1 MVSFPWSSLSF
12 HPTPT
17 FIPSGHRWGEEGM
30 TLEVPL
36 TRAFVCIVQA
46 QGFLIRSLS
55 CPVISPHDKRAAF
68 SGTDPCCA
76 EVTSDGG
83 LLLYSAAAELARCW
97 GKMQIWDNF
106 PRSSVHFWALGRNG
120 ILSDDR
126 MRGFTWVWWILTFHS
141 CNCKKSLFVRA
152 TVNFLCMLLL
162 FRENKYFPPL
172 FYIPSS
178 LMLKTGNWSGASK
191 CNLAQR
197 LSLPPND
204 TCCSSLL
211 RQSCSHYP

>member
-1 MVSFPWSSLSF
+1 MRKEWLWKCPLPGLLYALFRLRPFSS
-12 HPTPT
+12 
-17 FIPSGHRWGEEGM
+17 
-30 TLEVPL
+30 
-36 TRAFVCIVQA
+36 
-46 QGFLIRSLS
+46 
-55 CPVISPHDKRAAF
+55 AAF
-68 SGTDPCCA
+68 PALSLVLMTKELHSQELTHAVRRSPQMEACC
-76 EVTSDGG
+76 SIQQ
-83 LLLYSAAAELARCW
+83 LLRLPDVEARCKY
-97 GKMQIWDNF
+97 GTTF

-152 TVNFLCMLLL
+152 TVNFLWMLLL